1 MINSHLDQIVF
12 ITLPKRMERRI
23 GNFQLRSD
31 IELPVQVTGKE
42 KITADNVTIEAIVA
56 GMLTIIAY
64 DRNHR
69 NFDYYRDFVLEIG
82 RAHV

>member
-31 IELPVQVTGKE
+31 IELPVQVTGK
-42 KITADNVTIEAIVA
+42 
-56 GMLTIIAY
+56 
-64 DRNHR
+64 
-69 NFDYYRDFVLEIG
+69 
-82 RAHV
+82 